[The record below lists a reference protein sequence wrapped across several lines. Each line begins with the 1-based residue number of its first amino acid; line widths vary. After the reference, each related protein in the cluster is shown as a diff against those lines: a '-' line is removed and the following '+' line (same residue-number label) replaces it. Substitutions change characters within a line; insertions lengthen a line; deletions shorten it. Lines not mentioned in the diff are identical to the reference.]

1 VKNLSLFL
9 FALIL
14 GISSCKKSGSGDNT
28 PSLDGKTCRILTMS
42 STQTGSSSFTWL
54 YYSSSGNLL
63 YTKGTSSFLPGDT
76 SVGTQYQYQGEV
88 LQYSWYNSGVN
99 FSDTVFYYFDAS
111 NKLVSKSEHNRTGSA
126 LLSTKTDYFYNSSN
140 QVILTLA
147 RSVMDTIFTRVD
159 SIIYTY
165 TGNNVTRYRLFER
178 TGYGTVFSV
187 TIDFS
192 YDSKKNFYKAM
203 GMPPDDFYYW
213 SENNIT
219 KANYADSTN
228 TLTTINYSNY
238 NESGYP
244 TEMTANDNSS
254 LQGPVTVV
262 MTYHCR

>member
-1 VKNLSLFL
+1 
-9 FALIL
+9 
-14 GISSCKKSGSGDNT
+14 
-28 PSLDGKTCRILTMS
+28 MS